1 LQYREAHDSLT
12 TKEERMSDTSK
23 AASYPVSL
31 SIEYPEGSLNRLT
44 SVFRVILIV
53 PIVAVLILVSG
64 PGWESARD
72 AWHFP
77 VAAGGILFLPTVLM
91 LLFRWK
97 YPRWWFD
104 WNLNLTR
111 FSLRVMA
118 YLWLLTDRYPSTDE
132 EQTVRLSM
140 KYPEVTRELKTG
152 LPLVKWFLAIPHL
165 IVLAFLFVGVIGAV
179 IIAWFAILF
188 TGRYPRGLFDYVVG
202 VMRWSVRVN
211 AYAFILVTDV
221 YPPFSLD

>member
-1 LQYREAHDSLT
+1 
-12 TKEERMSDTSK
+12 MSDKSNS
-23 AASYPVSL
+23 ASYPVSL
-31 SIEYPEGSLNRLT
+31 KIDYPDGDLNRLT

-53 PIVAVLILVSG
+53 PIVFILVLVSG
-64 PGWESARD
+64 PGWDSAGH
-72 AWHFP
+72 AWRFP
-77 VAAGGILFLPTVLM
+77 FTAGGILFLPTVLM

-111 FSLRVMA
+111 FSLRAGA
-118 YLWLLTDRYPSTDE
+118 YFALLTDGYPSTDE
-132 EQTVRLSM
+132 EQTVHLAIPYPDVTKDLKVGLS
-140 KYPEVTRELKTG
+140 
-152 LPLVKWFLAIPHL
+152 LVKWFLAIPHYF
-165 IVLAFLFVGVIGAV
+165 VLVFLFIGAYGAV

-188 TGRYPRGLFDYVVG
+188 TAKYPRGLFDFVVG
-202 VMRWSVRVN
+202 VMRWAVRVS

>member
-1 LQYREAHDSLT
+1 MPDKSN
-12 TKEERMSDTSK
+12 S
-23 AASYPVSL
+23 ASYPVGL
-31 SIEYPEGSLNRLT
+31 KIDYPDRALNRLT

-53 PIVAVLILVSG
+53 PIMIVVALVSG
-64 PGWESARD
+64 SSWDSAGQ
-72 AWHFP
+72 AWRFP
-77 VAAGGILFLPTVLM
+77 FAAGGILFLPTLLM

-111 FSLRVMA
+111 FSLRVGA
-118 YLWLLTDRYPSTDE
+118 YFALLTDGYPSTDE
-132 EQTVRLSM
+132 EQTVHLTL
-140 KYPEVTRELKTG
+140 KYPDVTKELKVG
-152 LPLVKWFLAIPHL
+152 LPLVKWFLAIPHYF
-165 IVLAFLFVGVIGAV
+165 VLAFLFIGAIGAV

-188 TGRYPRGLFDYVVG
+188 TGKYPRGLFDFVVG
-202 VMRWSVRVN
+202 VMRWGVRVS